1 MWKWDPFKTDKD
13 IELVSECIL
22 KWREIVFFDGVD
34 EGTTNCA
41 LCREY
46 HSDWDGE
53 RRCCF
58 GCPIYEKTK
67 EDCCGNTPYSK
78 YGNLW
83 WDLGVGLVPVDYKD
97 LRKLEA
103 AANSMLTFLYWLRRE
118 VIVQKWNRSE
128 E

>member
-1 MWKWDPFKTDKD
+1 
-13 IELVSECIL
+13 
-22 KWREIVFFDGVD
+22 
-34 EGTTNCA
+34 
-41 LCREY
+41 
-46 HSDWDGE
+46 
-53 RRCCF
+53 
-58 GCPIYEKTK
+58 
-67 EDCCGNTPYSK
+67 
-78 YGNLW
+78 LW